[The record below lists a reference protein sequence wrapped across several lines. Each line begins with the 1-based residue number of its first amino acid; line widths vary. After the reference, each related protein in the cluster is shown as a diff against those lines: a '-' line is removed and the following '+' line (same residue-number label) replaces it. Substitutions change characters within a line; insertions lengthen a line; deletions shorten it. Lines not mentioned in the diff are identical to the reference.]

1 MVTPSLFTSRRLVC
15 TRNQLEND
23 MKRKD
28 YMKQQGYRGTGC
40 IHPLK
45 NPPDEPTVSDA
56 PSLDAFGEI
65 DFGIVIKARRM
76 S

>member
-1 MVTPSLFTSRRLVC
+1 
-15 TRNQLEND
+15 

-65 DFGIVIKARRM
+65 DFGSSLRQGG
-76 S
+76 